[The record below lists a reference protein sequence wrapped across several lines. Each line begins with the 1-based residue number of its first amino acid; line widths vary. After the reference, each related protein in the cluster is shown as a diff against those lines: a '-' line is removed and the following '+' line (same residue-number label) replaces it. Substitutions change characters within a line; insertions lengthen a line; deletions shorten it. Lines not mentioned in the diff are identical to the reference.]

1 MLDQT
6 QNLLPGS
13 LASYQTSGFGTTKRE
28 PCTGA
33 SIQPSLDTSQDLQ
46 QLFWSIGDIPEQD
59 YSSEKFQ
66 GTLKKGGNIRTS
78 MIADFV

>member
-13 LASYQTSGFGTTKRE
+13 LVSYQTSGFETTKCE
-28 PCTGA
+28 T
-33 SIQPSLDTSQDLQ
+33 IQPSLDTSQELQ

-59 YSSEKFQ
+59 YSSGTIQ
-66 GTLKKGGNIRTS
+66 GTLKK
-78 MIADFV
+78 